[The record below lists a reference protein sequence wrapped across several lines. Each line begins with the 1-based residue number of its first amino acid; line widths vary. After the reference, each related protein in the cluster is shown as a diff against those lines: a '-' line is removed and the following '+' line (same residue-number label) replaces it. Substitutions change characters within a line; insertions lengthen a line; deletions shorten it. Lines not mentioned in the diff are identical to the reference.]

1 MPPEGR
7 RVLRVSSLLN
17 LERASASAFADDAKT
32 QVEETAGQATV
43 AAQHAYGQAR
53 DQVREAA
60 TVVARSVEQQPLIA
74 LLIAGF
80 VCGAVGFLLARR

>member
-1 MPPEGR
+1 MDKTLSEDHAAT
-7 RVLRVSSLLN
+7 
-17 LERASASAFADDAKT
+17 LEDRTSAGVFANHAKA
-32 QVEETAGQATV
+32 QVEELAGQATV

-53 DQVREAA
+53 DQVRETA

-80 VCGAVGFLLARR
+80 AW

>member
-1 MPPEGR
+1 MDNDLSEDHAA
-7 RVLRVSSLLN
+7 N
-17 LERASASAFADDAKT
+17 LADRTKASASAFADDAKT
-32 QVEETAGQATV
+32 QVEELAGQATV

-80 VCGAVGFLLARR
+80 VCGVVGFLLARR

>member
-80 VCGAVGFLLARR
+80 VCCAVGFLLARR

>member
-1 MPPEGR
+1 MDNALSEDHAATLADR
-7 RVLRVSSLLN
+7 TK
-17 LERASASAFADDAKT
+17 ASAGVFAEHAKT
-32 QVEETAGQATV
+32 QVEELAGQATV

-80 VCGAVGFLLARR
+80 ACGLVGFLLARR